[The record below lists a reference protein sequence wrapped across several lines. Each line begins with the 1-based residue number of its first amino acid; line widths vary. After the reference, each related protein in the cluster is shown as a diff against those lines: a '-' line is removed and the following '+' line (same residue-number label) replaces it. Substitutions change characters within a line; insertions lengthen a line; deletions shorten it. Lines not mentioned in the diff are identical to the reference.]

1 MRISDWSSDL
11 CSSDLQRT
19 GPILRCEALSVQ
31 SDLPIEIEMPHLHH
45 DAQALQAGQT
55 VRLRTRQF
63 SLFARGTHTPVAH
76 DEAPTLIGRARARG
90 RMCCGW
96 RLAAS
101 RVAGGDDRAS
111 NVISTGAERDIGE
124 SEDN

>member
-55 VRLRTRQF
+55 VRLRIGQF
-63 SLFARGTHTPVAH
+63 SLFARGKHTPVAPV
-76 DEAPTLIGRARARG
+76 EAPTLIRSEE
-90 RMCCGW
+90 C
-96 RLAAS
+96 RLGKECVSTCRS
-101 RVAGGDDRAS
+101 RCSPCHS
-111 NVISTGAERDIGE
+111 NQKQLH
-124 SEDN
+124 NK